1 MKRKLKTFVTFNEKE
16 LSIWRLI
23 KPDGSLNIKSP
34 DGVKAQA
41 VHCCAMPQSQFAY
54 LVASAI
60 PAMLT

>member
-1 MKRKLKTFVTFNEKE
+1 MKRKLKTFVTLNEKE

-34 DGVKAQA
+34 DGIKAQA
-41 VHCCAMPQSQFAY
+41 VHRCATPKSQFAY